1 MSGHA
6 VRAVG
11 ADLTCPPEPWR
22 RWKVGPYVQAAGALA
37 LAVVLSAH
45 PVSAQTPAAEAV
57 RLAEAG
63 RKAIDERRYADAMS
77 SFAAAAK
84 LLPQNASI
92 AFGLGLSSY
101 LLGRN
106 VEAQNSLRRA
116 LELDPTLKDA
126 SLLLGEMQYR
136 SGQIAAAVQTYQAA
150 LKHAPDDAVLKQKT
164 SQWAAEARAE
174 SRFAETRGVHFR
186 VLFEGPVDQALARRA
201 VEILEA
207 SYQRVGDALRLYPS
221 QPIDVVLYTAQQ
233 FRDITRGP
241 AWASGVYDGRIRLP
255 VRGAQ
260 NQMDELERVLAHE
273 YVHALIAGVA
283 RTGVPA
289 WVNEGLAVVLEPD
302 GIANAERIVASA
314 RSRPRLAQLHDSF
327 GGLPD
332 AMAGVAYAESAVAAR
347 AMLDARG
354 SSAVVMLLRD
364 LGAGAAFDTAFH
376 QRIGV
381 RYQEFQEAVSRR

>member
-1 MSGHA
+1 MSGCA
-6 VRAVG
+6 VRVG
-11 ADLTCPPEPWR
+11 C
-22 RWKVGPYVQAAGALA
+22 ALA
-37 LAVVLSAH
+37 LAAVLAAHSA
-45 PVSAQTPAAEAV
+45 PAQTPAAEAV

-63 RKAIDERRYADAMS
+63 RKAIDERRYADAVT
-77 SFAAAAK
+77 ALTAAAK
-84 LLPQNASI
+84 LAPRNASI
-92 AFGLGLSSY
+92 VFGLGLSSY
-101 LLGRN
+101 LAGRN
-106 VEAQNSLRRA
+106 VEAEEHLRRA
-116 LELDPTLKDA
+116 LELDPKLTDA

-136 SGQIAAAVQTYQAA
+136 SGRIAAAVLTYESA
-150 LKHAPDDAVLKQKT
+150 LTHAPDNAVLKQKA
-164 SQWAAEARAE
+164 SQWTAEARAE

-207 SYQRVGDALRLYPS
+207 SYQRVGDALRFYPS
-221 QPIDVVLYTAQQ
+221 QSIDVVLYTTQQ
-233 FRDITRGP
+233 FRDVTRGP

-255 VRGAQ
+255 VMGAQ
-260 NQMDELERVLAHE
+260 NQMNDLERVLTHE

-314 RSRPRLAQLHDSF
+314 RSRPRLGQLHDSF

-332 AMAGVAYAESAVAAR
+332 AMARIAYAESAVAAR

-354 SSAVVMLLRD
+354 PSAVVMLLRD
-364 LGAGAAFDTAFH
+364 LGSGAAFDTAFH

>member
-6 VRAVG
+6 VRAVW
-11 ADLTCPPEPWR
+11 ADL
-22 RWKVGPYVQAAGALA
+22 KVGPYVQAACALA
-37 LAVVLSAH
+37 LATVLAAAA
-45 PVSAQTPAAEAV
+45 VSAQAPAAEAV

-63 RKAIDERRYADAMS
+63 KTAIDERRYADAVS
-77 SFAAAAK
+77 AFAAAAK
-84 LLPQNASI
+84 LAPRNASI

-101 LLGRN
+101 LAGRS
-106 VEAQNSLRRA
+106 VEAEEHLRRA
-116 LELDPTLKDA
+116 LELDPKLKDA

-136 SGQIAAAVQTYQAA
+136 SGRIAAAVLTYESA
-150 LKHAPDDAVLKQKT
+150 LTHAPDDALLKQKA

-207 SYQRVGDALRLYPS
+207 SYQRVGDALRFYPS
-221 QPIDVVLYTAQQ
+221 QSIDVVLYTTQQ

-241 AWASGVYDGRIRLP
+241 AWASGVYDGRIRVP

-260 NQMDELERVLAHE
+260 NQMEELERVLTHE
-273 YVHALIAGVA
+273 YVHALIAGVV
-283 RTGVPA
+283 RRGVPA
-289 WVNEGLAVVLEPD
+289 WVNEGLAVVFETNGL
-302 GIANAERIVASA
+302 AAAERIVASA
-314 RSRPRLAQLHDSF
+314 RSRPRLGQLHDSF

-332 AMAGVAYAESAVAAR
+332 EMARLAYAESAVAAR

-354 SSAVVMLLRD
+354 PSAVVMLLRD
-364 LGAGAAFDTAFH
+364 LGSGAAFDTAFH

-381 RYQEFQEAVSRR
+381 RYQEFQDAVARR